1 MTPIYES
8 QLHELCAALGW
19 HGGTYHQVLQEVAR
33 LRAINAQLVEALQ
46 RAADTHRDTSMY
58 FSALGKHEG
67 AEAYATAEGDAR
79 AAIAAATKDQP

>member
-19 HGGTYHQVLQEVAR
+19 HGGTYHQVLQEVAS
-33 LRAINAQLVEALQ
+33 LRAINAQLVEALRSVIVARVQ
-46 RAADTHRDTSMY
+46 HVNELA
-58 FSALGKHEG
+58 FSYAM
-67 AEAYATAEGDAR
+67 EAVCEEAR